1 MRYDQQG
8 KDGYNGVPG
17 RPGRRGEEV
26 YTIACLLIKLKMS
39 KIVRLYMFSS
49 LLVFQNILVERNWI

>member
-8 KDGYNGVPG
+8 KDGENGVPG

-26 YTIACLLIKLKMS
+26 YVTVSILIKMK
-39 KIVRLYMFSS
+39 
-49 LLVFQNILVERNWI
+49 

>member
-1 MRYDQQG
+1 MRYDEQG

-26 YTIACLLIKLKMS
+26 YTIACLLIKLK
-39 KIVRLYMFSS
+39 
-49 LLVFQNILVERNWI
+49 

>member
-26 YTIACLLIKLKMS
+26 YIIACLLIEL
-39 KIVRLYMFSS
+39 
-49 LLVFQNILVERNWI
+49 N